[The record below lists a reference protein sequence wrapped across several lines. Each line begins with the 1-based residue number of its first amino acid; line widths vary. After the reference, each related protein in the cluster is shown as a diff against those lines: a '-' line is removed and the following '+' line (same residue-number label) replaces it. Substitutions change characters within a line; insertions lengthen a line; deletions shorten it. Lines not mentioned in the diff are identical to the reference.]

1 MAQLVSKV
9 APVRPAA
16 ASPAPDPMAAAN
28 AAIARLANLVATVAQ
43 RTEPVAISPA
53 LSDFPVPPTEARPT
67 RLEAE
72 VIRDKA
78 GKMHRVVIT
87 PVY

>member
-9 APVRPAA
+9 APVRPAT

-43 RTEPVAISPA
+43 RPEPVAISPA
-53 LSDFPVPPTEARPT
+53 LSDFPVASAEARPA

-78 GKMHRVVIT
+78 GKMQRIVIT